1 MKVIYTAL
9 AAALLCGAASLI
21 LPANAATDSATSGYS
36 SPTATPSDAT
46 DASGTAQT
54 KVSGTSEAKPAIK
67 KRVAY
72 ARPKGGSEKAEQA
85 ETADLNRQM
94 LQSAEAGNPTF
105 TPSVATG
112 NAPKRTQVAERTR
125 KTNTSAKKR
134 KSAGK
139 SSL

>member
-1 MKVIYTAL
+1 MPRPTQPRPVTAAPLRHL
-9 AAALLCGAASLI
+9 A
-21 LPANAATDSATSGYS
+21 
-36 SPTATPSDAT
+36 DAP

-54 KVSGTSEAKPAIK
+54 KASGTSEAKPAIK

-105 TPSVATG
+105 TPSVATAS
-112 NAPKRTQVAERTR
+112 APKGTQVAERTR